1 MNNAEKKYL
10 DSIKKK
16 MKEHGLTSYNI
27 NVFEVFIGKKKVV
40 PKYRIAAP
48 QNEYKIT
55 KKNIE
60 YA

>member
-48 QNEYKIT
+48 QNE
-55 KKNIE
+55 
-60 YA
+60 

>member
-27 NVFEVFIGKKKVV
+27 NVFEVFIGKKGCSKGVAN
-40 PKYRIAAP
+40 IACTH
-48 QNEYKIT
+48 KGISL
-55 KKNIE
+55 
-60 YA
+60 